1 MLKVPRP
8 EHPRPDFERS
18 NWINLNGEWQFEIDI
33 GKSGFEKG
41 WATGRDFG
49 QKIIVPFP
57 PESVLS
63 GLGVTDFMESVWY
76 RRFFGLPESWLD
88 KRVLLHFGAVDYE
101 TKVYVNG
108 RQVVQHRGGYT
119 PFTCDISDA
128 VRVGDNELVVWAR
141 DECRSKLQASG
152 KQSHRLESY
161 GCFYTR
167 VTGIWQTVWLE
178 SVPHIYVQSFRLT
191 TDPNHGKVF
200 VRACVVGRGKRFS
213 LSMMASEGREAIAEI
228 DGTFYRSPAELVLAL
243 PSSRVWSPQDP
254 YLYRLR
260 LQLSSGDNLVDT
272 VDSYF
277 GLRDIHVVDNRLLLN
292 NKTRFLRLV
301 LDQGYYREGVY
312 TAPSDDAL
320 KHDVE
325 ISKAMGFDG
334 ARLHQKI
341 FEPRFL
347 YWADNL
353 GYVVVEEFP
362 DWGAD
367 ISQSSAR
374 EALLDEWIEVVQ
386 RDFNHPCVIVWTPFN
401 EKTFAIGD
409 QCADFIRR
417 IVRLTRLSDPT
428 RPIID
433 SSGRTHVET
442 DIYDVHDYEQNGDRF
457 RSHYADLEGP
467 TAKAWDQTTSFDRR
481 ALPAIFQRNAPYK
494 GQPFMVSEYGGTWW
508 QPEEPHAKSWGYGE
522 RPKSAEEL
530 TARYKVLTEC
540 LLLNPAI
547 SAFCYTQLYD
557 IEQETNGLH
566 TYDRRPK
573 IEARII
579 RDINKQ
585 EAAIEKMHRNKE
597 KNRR

>member
-128 VRVGDNELVVWAR
+128 VRVGDNELVVWVR

-200 VRACVVGRGKRFS
+200 VRACVGGRGKRFS